1 MIDKYLRNDKKFLI
15 KKKEE
20 DEIEKEYIKY
30 LQRDFEL
37 ENRMDVEIIDKE
49 EEICIDKNYLMQEED
64 ENKGNESF
72 NKKEVEEIVSPK
84 SKRGIFKEINEL
96 DDFDIYSDSKI
107 EGENNFNSYKVDD
120 QLENKY
126 LDFENI
132 YLNEG
137 KIKKNIGSSDH
148 EANELEINRVV
159 GNKKDP
165 DLPYNKSKKSLQRS
179 IKDNQYEN
187 NEINNQGNFNFNSK
201 NQINN
206 SKVDQ
211 ERLKKLS
218 LDSPI
223 EDINLISQKETIL
236 SENYDELDAIKSYEK
251 NDFKL
256 KKLQE
261 KIEEKLKQEYEQKIK
276 KKEKEIEMR
285 TKSEFED
292 AISNLKDQL
301 QKNLES
307 EKEKLE
313 SDLQRK
319 WDEKYQEL
327 LIDCKAKLRDDKEQK
342 LASNMYNKLK
352 PIVEKEIYK
361 KEYNKI
367 EEKIRTDLE
376 EKFNKE
382 IHTKK
387 LEEIEKAKKKLEYYT
402 KQKISEMESNLKSK
416 CKEEVESELKKDI
429 ERKEK
434 DIKINYMKKFNTF
447 KINLEKQLKED
458 YEQKK
463 KELLKEINEI
473 KSEVFRQKCAEKLKL
488 SKINNI
494 KKSLIEKEMTQLKNA
509 ENLEK
514 AIQSHYQ
521 VQNKGDHDLKS
532 FYSEKHL
539 NPNNNNHINQ
549 DYLCEADSFIQ
560 NNNYKNLSKSKHTSA
575 NRSIEKI
582 SDGEINHKK
591 NLKIVNENEK
601 ANRMNHREASRSKSK
616 GRLSPNSKNENTL
629 ISNNAVNIFEINK
642 RFKSPLNLNS
652 SEMVI
657 AQSENK
663 AELSLIINDLNNTNN
678 LNLKESFKNMIDKN
692 SKISLQ
698 NNLYPNVELESEKR
712 IKLRNENYNRHESPE
727 TQRMSEI
734 NQKNENDRNFLV
746 TSQNLPNMIV
756 TPNNA
761 SITLKMSPS
770 SRFVKNLN
778 TMKNAQFSNN
788 PIMVECQ
795 SIRISENIPLTLT
808 EFGKYLVKHIENEE
822 NYKILYEKEF
832 KKIKLSIQKTFQ
844 NEKLSDHCLLDY
856 MLELWDKL
864 EISFEKRYKI
874 IFELSKK

>member
-72 NKKEVEEIVSPK
+72 NKKEVKEIVSPK

-795 SIRISENIPLTLT
+795 SIRISENIPLTLI